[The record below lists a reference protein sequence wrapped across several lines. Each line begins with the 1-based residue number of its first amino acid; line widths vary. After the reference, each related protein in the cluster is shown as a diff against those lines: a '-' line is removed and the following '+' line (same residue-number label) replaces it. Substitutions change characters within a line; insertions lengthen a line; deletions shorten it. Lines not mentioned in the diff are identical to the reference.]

1 MTYQSTD
8 GPNDRDEGIDLGL
21 DNEPGSLLDFLQTR
35 QEVVKR
41 SGIQLVPG
49 LSLRVE
55 VTLYNCLILHLYRK

>member
-55 VTLYNCLILHLYRK
+55 VTLYNCLILQLYRK